1 MYFLCVNAIGIRF
14 FESSF
19 GCFRYQIFGD
29 VFEEAV
35 RTGLPA
41 VQTQHP
47 GFYYQQAAQYAVLRK
62 KTALQVCKVY
72 AVVCFVPFINKNV
85 YIKMLIHM

>member
-1 MYFLCVNAIGIRF
+1 MAIICKSFHLF
-14 FESSF
+14 FY
-19 GCFRYQIFGD
+19 RYQIFGD

-47 GFYYQQAAQYAVLRK
+47 GFYYQQAAQYAVLRR
-62 KTALQVCKVY
+62 KTALQVCNVSVISITNREIWY
-72 AVVCFVPFINKNV
+72 IFVE
-85 YIKMLIHM
+85 